1 LENEFFNQT
10 GVING
15 VVVVFQRVNVLAI
28 ITFMASFHFMRLKKY
43 RCTFGIEKA
52 YAFLQENIVLG
63 SAGQFPP

>member
-28 ITFMASFHFMRLKKY
+28 ITFMASFHFMSWKKY

-52 YAFLQENIVLG
+52 QAFFEENI
-63 SAGQFPP
+63 